1 MTSSG
6 IRRGTALITRV
17 LLSLSLC
24 LCLALLLTLP
34 SSAQQRV
41 EASFRST
48 SVVKKTPS
56 GDRQLAAAQITAD
69 DTLTGVSA
77 EIVLPG
83 QPGPISASIGTIPK
97 GIVLAVLR
105 NASREECRHRHV
117 SPPRE
122 QCKGVF
128 HQRPYR
134 ASPTMEDLRR
144 PGVPSRPGVC
154 GLLPLHAARRA
165 RDGAGNGA
173 RLLPQ
178 DRLLGLQRSVPL
190 DGRDERADDEVHQRT
205 VSRDSPRTRTAN
217 PGRTHHPGR
226 PPQLRLHGDDGIR
239 VDGAAASTPP
249 TGTSST
255 CSTSRHRRP
264 P

>member
-1 MTSSG
+1 MSCPPSCPPLIRTAAG
-6 IRRGTALITRV
+6 RGLIPQHVRGQEDTVGRQAARRGSDYRGRHPHRRTRRDRSPRAARAD
-17 LLSLSLC
+17 L
-24 LCLALLLTLP
+24 
-34 SSAQQRV
+34 RV
-41 EASFRST
+41 HRY
-48 SVVKKTPS
+48 
-56 GDRQLAAAQITAD
+56 
-69 DTLTGVSA
+69 
-77 EIVLPG
+77 
-83 QPGPISASIGTIPK
+83 GPK
-97 GIVLAVLR
+97 RNVLAVLR
-105 NASREECRHRHV
+105 NAGREERRHRHV

-122 QCKGVF
+122 QCKGVV

-165 RDGAGNGA
+165 RDGAGDGA

-178 DRLLGLQRSVPL
+178 DRLVGLQRSVPL

-205 VSRDSPRTRTAN
+205 VSRDSPRTRTAH

-239 VDGAAASTPP
+239 VDGAAASTRP

-255 CSTSRHRRP
+255 CSTSLHRRP